1 MYKVDWPFYVIFIIQ
16 FRFMNRRKFL
26 RNGSLA
32 AAAAVTVAGTAAT
45 VLTGCGGGKDQSKT
59 NSSDSA
65 ELAAA
70 EATGRDEF
78 EYSEFTIA
86 ELQAAM
92 KAGTLSSVKLTELY
106 LRRISEIDQG
116 RHDLLSVIEV

>member
-1 MYKVDWPFYVIFIIQ
+1 
-16 FRFMNRRKFL
+16 MNRRKFL

-116 RHDLLSVIEV
+116 RHDLLSV